1 MSLYLIMDGHKNDK
15 NEKVKS
21 QNSGLKTLELSGVNI
36 SE

>member
-1 MSLYLIMDGHKNDK
+1 MSLYLIMDGQKNDK

-21 QNSGLKTLELSGVNI
+21 QNSGLKTLKLSGVNI